1 MTYYDQVT
9 EAAEFLRGR
18 LGGLRAARRHCSWL
32 RAGSGGRCSV
42 SGAVIVP
49 YGEIPHFPQST
60 VEGHSG
66 RIVAGLL
73 GGVPVVVM
81 QGRVHSYEGYTPQQV
96 TFPMRVLGMLGI
108 RAVVLTNAAGGI
120 QEGYHVGQLVALA
133 DHINQMGWN
142 PLTGPNEPRFAMRK
156 GAGLRFFD
164 MTEAYSKRLRALAKE
179 AAREEGFALDEGVYL
194 ATPGP
199 SFETPAEIR
208 AFRAL
213 GATLVGMS
221 TVPETIVARH
231 MGIEVLGISVRDQP
245 GGRAGRDAPEPRRG
259 CRDGQAG
266 GAAAGRAAG
275 AVAGKIAAAV
285 EAERMSARVESERRA
300 GTEDHGCL
308 FRRWCWGLRAARA
321 RARRHWRPSWRMRW
335 AGFTFISTTTIAT
348 WGTCHSASESSRT
361 STIRR

>member
-1 MTYYDQVT
+1 MTYFDQVA
-9 EAAEFLRGR
+9 EAAEFLRGKLDGPAPR
-18 LGGLRAARRHCSWL
+18 VGIVL
-32 RAGSGGRCSV
+32 GSGL
-42 SGAVIVP
+42 GAVADAVANAVFVP

-73 GGVPVVVM
+73 GGVAVVVM
-81 QGRVHSYEGYTPQQV
+81 QGRVHSYEGYTPHQV

-120 QEGYHVGQLVALA
+120 QEGYHVGQLVVLA

-142 PLTGPNEPRFAMRK
+142 PLTGANEPRFAMRK

-179 AAREEGFALDEGVYL
+179 AAREEGFVLDEGVYL

-208 AFRAL
+208 AFRTL
-213 GATLVGMS
+213 GGTLVGMS

-231 MGIEVLGISVRDQP
+231 MGIEVLGISCVTNL
-245 GGRAGRDAPEPRRG
+245 
-259 CRDGQAG
+259 
-266 GAAAGRAAG
+266 AAGLSATHLSHEEVSETGKQVERRLAG
-275 AVAGKIAAAV
+275 LLERVAGKIAAVA
-285 EAERMSARVESERRA
+285 EAE
-300 GTEDHGCL
+300 
-308 FRRWCWGLRAARA
+308 
-321 RARRHWRPSWRMRW
+321 P
-335 AGFTFISTTTIAT
+335 
-348 WGTCHSASESSRT
+348 
-361 STIRR
+361 